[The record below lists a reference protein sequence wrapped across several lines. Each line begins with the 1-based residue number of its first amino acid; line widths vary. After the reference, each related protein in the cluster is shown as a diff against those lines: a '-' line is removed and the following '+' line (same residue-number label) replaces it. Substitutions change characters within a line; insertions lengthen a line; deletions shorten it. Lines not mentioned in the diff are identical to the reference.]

1 MMDDFY
7 RQVFEASPD
16 GLLLVGRDG
25 HIAQA
30 NGRAC
35 TLFGYAPSELNG
47 QAIEVLIPQRF
58 TPQHAGHRQ
67 QYLGAP
73 RTRSMGVG
81 LALFGLR
88 KDGSEFPRTSCSAPW
103 KALRA
108 R

>member
-35 TLFGYAPSELNG
+35 TLFGYAPGELNG
-47 QAIEVLIPQRF
+47 QAIGQRE
-58 TPQHAGHRQ
+58 PI
-67 QYLGAP
+67 
-73 RTRSMGVG
+73 V
-81 LALFGLR
+81 
-88 KDGSEFPRTSCSAPW
+88 
-103 KALRA
+103 ALRHLGHA
-108 R
+108 PLINLL